1 MCEHK
6 RRYETF
12 PGLKTCAG
20 WRTRLETE
28 RQSLVDVSVLICNNW
43 QYIGGSVVCEVFYF
57 KKGLVLRVVLQ
68 IQFYFVQSL
77 FTLAGI
83 GVWPEAPVSC

>member
-1 MCEHK
+1 MEYTAGDRETVFS
-6 RRYETF
+6 RRF
-12 PGLKTCAG
+12 CFDLQQLA
-20 WRTRLETE
+20 
-28 RQSLVDVSVLICNNW
+28 VNW
-43 QYIGGSVVCEVFYF
+43 WVRVCEVFYF

-68 IQFYFVQSL
+68 IQFHFVQSL